1 MTEPVHESAAEPSVV
16 RANEVVAATEPVPD
30 PPRSATRL
38 LLDPQFGPY
47 IFGKFVGTAGM
58 WIFSISAAIV
68 AFELT
73 HSAFVVGLVS
83 IAQFAPQLVLAPLS
97 GALADRGDR
106 RMQIVLGRLLVVA
119 GSGGL
124 AIWLLVTGVEDLP
137 GAWAVLLAAL
147 VVGLGFVVG
156 GPAMNA
162 LVPTLVRPQELAA
175 AIGLNNVPITVA
187 RTVGPVVG
195 AGLTSAVSPAAAF
208 AVAALAN
215 AVFALAVMVLPI
227 SGRVQAPTG
236 SDRRVRAGLHH
247 LRRDPTIIVLLVGVV
262 AVAFGSDP
270 AITLAPSLSAELG
283 HGTDLVGLLTSAFGF
298 GAIASFPLMGAVRR
312 RFGEPVVTTSGL
324 WLLGAAL
331 LVAAPARSPIVA
343 CTALAVAGAGMMM
356 SLTSLSTQ
364 IQMRLPDHIRGRVM
378 ALWAV
383 AFLGS
388 RPLASGFDGLVA
400 DLVSV
405 DAALVAVSLLVAV
418 AAWLSRPARI
428 APVPAAATQ

>member
-1 MTEPVHESAAEPSVV
+1 
-16 RANEVVAATEPVPD
+16 VPD
-30 PPRSATRL
+30 PGRGPARL
-38 LLDPQFGPY
+38 LVDPVFGPY
-47 IFGKFVGTAGM
+47 IVGKLVGTAGM
-58 WIFSISAAIV
+58 WVFSISAAIV

-73 HSAFVVGLVS
+73 RSAFVVGLVS
-83 IAQFAPQLVLAPLS
+83 IAQFAPQLLLAPLS
-97 GALADRGDR
+97 GAIADRGDR
-106 RMQIVLGRLLVVA
+106 RRQIVLGRLLVVL

-124 AIWLLVTGVEDLP
+124 AAWLAASGVDDLP
-137 GAWAVLLAAL
+137 GAWPVLLASM

-162 LVPTLVRPQELAA
+162 LVPTLVRPHELAA

-195 AGLTSAVSPAAAF
+195 ATLTSAVSPAAAF

-227 SGRVQAPTG
+227 SGRVRTPTG
-236 SDRRVRAGLHH
+236 SDRRVRAGIHH
-247 LRRDPTIIVLLVGVV
+247 LRRDPTLVVLLGGVV

-283 HGTDLVGLLTSAFGF
+283 HGTDLVGLLTSAFGL
-298 GAIASFPLMGAVRR
+298 GAMTSFPLMGLVRR
-312 RFGEPVVTTSGL
+312 RFGEPVVTTAGL
-324 WLLGAAL
+324 WLLGVGL
-331 LVAAPARSPIVA
+331 LLAAPAPSAAIA
-343 CTALAVAGAGMMM
+343 CVTLAVAGAGMMM

-364 IQMRLPDHIRGRVM
+364 IQMRLPDFIRGRVM

-388 RPLASGFDGLVA
+388 RPLASAFDGLVA
-400 DLVSV
+400 DLLSV
-405 DAALVAVSLLVAV
+405 DAALIAVAVLVAV
-418 AAWLSRPARI
+418 AAWLARPARI
-428 APVPAAATQ
+428 APAPFVPD